1 MKGALEKAT
10 WAWAGNPPDWIEAL
24 AEACEA
30 TSNRAVAARLNV
42 SPAAVCRVLGARYG
56 NTIAMEWR
64 VRTVLMATRVPCPVC
79 GEIDVDTCRANQ
91 ARPFTAVNPTF
102 VRLFRACPTC
112 PHGEV
117 AHHAH
122 HPGVG
127 SGHPATD
134 RAGTLQGGR
143 QTPAG
148 SAQNQ
153 RG

>member
-1 MKGALEKAT
+1 MKGALEKTT

-30 TSNRAVAARLNV
+30 TSSRAVAARLNV

-64 VRTVLMATRVPCPVC
+64 VRTVLMATRVDCPVC
-79 GEIDVDTCRANQ
+79 GEIDVETCRTNQ
-91 ARPFTAVNPTF
+91 TRPFCAVNPTF

-112 PHGEV
+112 PHGE
-117 AHHAH
+117 AQNARHA
-122 HPGVG
+122 GIG
-127 SGHPATD
+127 TGHAASD
-134 RAGTLQGGR
+134 RAGTLQGSR
-143 QTPAG
+143 PASAG